1 MVFRLGDSIHSKRHA
16 VVPSFALQLRDVVKS
31 FPGEA
36 GLVLRIP
43 SLQLLCGQQ
52 MGLRGRSGSGK
63 TTLLNLIAGIAL
75 PDSGSILVD
84 GRDIAALSEVA
95 RDQWRGR
102 RIGYVHQSFH
112 LLPGLTVWENLW
124 IAAALS
130 GHGQPQRIE
139 YYLKRLDLER
149 RRDFRPGQLSIG
161 QQQRVAVARALVHSP
176 ALVLADEPTGNLDS
190 EMAQQA
196 LELLTEMCRESEAA
210 LLLVSHDRAILSQ
223 LEQCLDLAELNQAC
237 C

>member
-1 MVFRLGDSIHSKRHA
+1 MTH
-16 VVPSFALQLRDVVKS
+16 PALLLSQVMKS

-36 GLVLRIP
+36 GIVLHIPRLVLDA
-43 SLQLLCGQQ
+43 GQQ
-52 MGLRGRSGSGK
+52 LALRGRSGSGK
-63 TTLLNLIAGIAL
+63 STLMNLIAGILL
-75 PDSGSILVD
+75 PDSGSIQVD
-84 GRDIAALSEVA
+84 GQEISRLSEAA
-95 RDQWRGR
+95 RDRWRGR

-124 IAAALS
+124 LAAALS
-130 GHGQPQRIE
+130 GHGQPERIE
-139 YYLKRLDLER
+139 HYLKRLDLEK

-161 QQQRVAVARALVHSP
+161 QQQRVAVARALVHNP

-190 EMAQQA
+190 ELAQKA
-196 LELLTEMCRESEAA
+196 LELLTSMCQESGAA

-223 LEQCLDLAELNQAC
+223 FEQCLDLAELNQAC

>member
-1 MVFRLGDSIHSKRHA
+1 M
-16 VVPSFALQLRDVVKS
+16 KS

-36 GLVLRIP
+36 GIVLHIPRLVLDA
-43 SLQLLCGQQ
+43 GQQ
-52 MGLRGRSGSGK
+52 LALRGRSGSGK
-63 TTLLNLIAGIAL
+63 STLMNLIAGILL
-75 PDSGSILVD
+75 PDSGSIQVD
-84 GRDIAALSEVA
+84 GQEISRLSEAA
-95 RDQWRGR
+95 RDRWRGR

-124 IAAALS
+124 LAAALS
-130 GHGQPQRIE
+130 GHGQPERIE
-139 YYLKRLDLER
+139 HYLKRLDLEK

-161 QQQRVAVARALVHSP
+161 QQQRVAVARALVHNP

-190 EMAQQA
+190 ELAQKA
-196 LELLTEMCRESEAA
+196 LELLTSMCQESGAA

-223 LEQCLDLAELNQAC
+223 FEQCLDLAELNQAC

>member
-1 MVFRLGDSIHSKRHA
+1 MTH
-16 VVPSFALQLRDVVKS
+16 PALWLSDVQKS

-36 GLVLRIP
+36 GVVLKIPQLVL
-43 SLQLLCGQQ
+43 QAGQHLA
-52 MGLRGRSGSGK
+52 LRGRSGSGK
-63 TTLLNLIAGIAL
+63 STLLNLVAGIL
-75 PDSGSILVD
+75 QPDSGSIQVD
-84 GRDIAALSEVA
+84 GKEISGLSEAA
-95 RDQWRGR
+95 RDRWRGC

-139 YYLKRLDLER
+139 HYLKRLDLEKR
-149 RRDFRPGQLSIG
+149 RESRPGQLSIG
-161 QQQRVAVARALVHSP
+161 QQQRVAVARALVHNP

-190 EMAQQA
+190 ELAQTA
-196 LELLTEMCRESEAA
+196 LELLTSMCKESGAA
-210 LLLVSHDRAILSQ
+210 LLLVSHDRSILGQ
-223 LEQCLDLAELNQAC
+223 FEHCLDLAELNQAC